1 MPSPS
6 PISRLEFLR
15 LVAGAPLAS
24 LLGACSSSTA
34 PQRGG
39 SGRLTVNHTTPTMA
53 ATVGL
58 SALGLATGR
67 DGWLYVP
74 QGYTPTRTWPL
85 ALFFHGAIT
94 PAGPYVEALAPLADA
109 AGLVILAPDSR
120 QQTWDLV
127 YGGFRDDIP
136 FIDRAIAH
144 TFERVAI
151 DAARIGIMGFSDGGS
166 YALSLGVTNG
176 DIARRLAAFAPGF
189 LSFRERHG
197 TPPVRVVHGTRDTVL
212 PLEQTGRPIV
222 AELRAMGYTV
232 DLREFDGGH
241 GLPLSIAPEILQ
253 WLAG

>member
-1 MPSPS
+1 MLGS
-6 PISRLEFLR
+6 ISRLEFLR
-15 LVAGAPLAS
+15 LLVGAPLAS
-24 LLGACSSSTA
+24 LAGACSTSTE
-34 PQRGG
+34 PRGG
-39 SGRLTVNHTTPTMA
+39 SGRLTVTPTAPTIA
-53 ATVGL
+53 APAGL
-58 SALGLATGR
+58 SALGLSTGR

-94 PAGPYVEALAPLADA
+94 PARPYVEAFAPFADA

-120 QQTWDLV
+120 QSTWDLV
-127 YGGFRDDIP
+127 YGGFGADIP

-144 TFERVAI
+144 TFERVAV

-176 DIARRLAAFAPGF
+176 DVARRLAAFAPGF

-197 TPPVRVVHGTRDTVL
+197 SPPVRIVHGTNDTVL
-212 PLEQTGRPIV
+212 PLQQTGRPIT
-222 AELRAMGYTV
+222 AELRALGYSV
-232 DLREFDGGH
+232 ELREFDGGH
-241 GLPLSIAPEILQ
+241 GVPLSIVPDVLH